1 MLEEWDGRVVF
12 GHLRLF
18 DCSEFLANVR
28 FTNTS
33 ISLPKRLAGYA
44 ATFLLA
50 ICGGFFSGG
59 HVYAHCRFC
68 AAFRYDLPAGC
79 GCYSGGL
86 NAT

>member
-33 ISLPKRLAGYA
+33 ISLPKRLIVKRSQLKQK
-44 ATFLLA
+44 TKK
-50 ICGGFFSGG
+50 
-59 HVYAHCRFC
+59 
-68 AAFRYDLPAGC
+68 PA
-79 GCYSGGL
+79 
-86 NAT
+86 

>member
-33 ISLPKRLAGYA
+33 ISLPKRLIVKRSQLAKNQKTSLGGIKSSAVA
-44 ATFLLA
+44 ATA
-50 ICGGFFSGG
+50 
-59 HVYAHCRFC
+59 CRKVIPKSSTK
-68 AAFRYDLPAGC
+68 AAV
-79 GCYSGGL
+79 SIV
-86 NAT
+86 T